1 MGSPGKSTALS
12 KMKVF
17 AACFALV
24 ALTSAFKI
32 EAKKTELITRS
43 DQCYDDPDTTDCP
56 GGCCPHPNWFCCADN
71 INCAPT
77 SADCRLDAKMAKLT
91 KLAKSKQCGPDET
104 DCPGGCCPMPNWFCC
119 PDATYCAATAADC
132 PFEAGK
138 TRLIKLAKSK
148 QCPPETT
155 DCPMGC
161 CPMPNWYCCPSGFC
175 AETAAECP
183 GQGAFEE
190 RKAPLVKMAKIK
202 QCGPE
207 ETNCLATGGGGC
219 CPEANWFCCD
229 DVTVCAPT
237 AADCPFESRTTQLVK
252 TAKIKQCGP
261 DETTCPGG
269 CCPEAN
275 WYCCPDAY
283 YCAATAADCPFEAR
297 KLF

>member
-17 AACFALV
+17 AVWFALV
-24 ALTSAFKI
+24 ALTSGFKI

-43 DQCYDDPDTTDCP
+43 EQCYDDPDTADCP

-104 DCPGGCCPMPNWFCC
+104 DCPGGCCPMPNW
-119 PDATYCAATAADC
+119 
-132 PFEAGK
+132 
-138 TRLIKLAKSK
+138 
-148 QCPPETT
+148 
-155 DCPMGC
+155 
-161 CPMPNWYCCPSGFC
+161 YCCPSGFC

-207 ETNCLATGGGGC
+207 ET
-219 CPEANWFCCD
+219 
-229 DVTVCAPT
+229 
-237 AADCPFESRTTQLVK
+237 
-252 TAKIKQCGP
+252 
-261 DETTCPGG
+261 TCPGG
-269 CCPEAN
+269 CCPELN
-275 WYCCPDAY
+275 WY
-283 YCAATAADCPFEAR
+283 
-297 KLF
+297 

>member
-119 PDATYCAATAADC
+119 PDATYCAATAA
-132 PFEAGK
+132 
-138 TRLIKLAKSK
+138 
-148 QCPPETT
+148 
-155 DCPMGC
+155 
-161 CPMPNWYCCPSGFC
+161 
-175 AETAAECP
+175 ECP